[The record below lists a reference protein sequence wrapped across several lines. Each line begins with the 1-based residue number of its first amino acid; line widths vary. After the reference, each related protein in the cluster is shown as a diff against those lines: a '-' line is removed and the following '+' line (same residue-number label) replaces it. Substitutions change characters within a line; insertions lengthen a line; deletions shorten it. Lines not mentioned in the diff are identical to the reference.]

1 LNELIKLD
9 LFNYHKLSNTNEFNQ
24 KAHSN
29 ESYLFQEEKL
39 RSEEERRKDDE
50 LKRSLNII
58 VGVDFTAS
66 NEWKGRKTFNSQS
79 LHKTLANRIYNP
91 YQKVIFV
98 LGNVLTK
105 FLMTYSNTNIKNQ
118 HANTEPSSSALRIY
132 AFGFGDSMSTDKSV
146 ISFFENNSYVRS
158 FDEVLNRLIYQFHS
172 VIL

>member
-1 LNELIKLD
+1 
-9 LFNYHKLSNTNEFNQ
+9 LFNYHKLSNANEFNTKTQ
-24 KAHSN
+24 CN
-29 ESYLFQEEKL
+29 ESFLFQEEKL

-50 LKRSLNII
+50 LRKSLNII

-98 LGNVLTK
+98 LGNVFTK
-105 FLMTYSNTNIKNQ
+105 LLMTYSNANIKNQ
-118 HANTEPSSSALRIY
+118 HANSELSSSALRVY

-146 ISFFENNSYVRS
+146 FSFFENSSYVRS
-158 FDEVLNRLIYQFHS
+158 FEEVLNR
-172 VIL
+172 